1 MSSRTLVL
9 GVGNPLVGDD
19 GFGIAA
25 LESLRARW
33 QTPDD
38 VRLADG
44 GTWGLNLLPLIEDT
58 GALIILDAIDAG
70 APPGALVRLEHGE
83 LPAYVGLKLS
93 PHQVDLREVFALCA
107 LRGTMPPRAVAIG
120 VQPVSVA
127 WGVGLSREAERA
139 VAATVWRA
147 VSQLR
152 AWGHRCVAR
161 PAAVHA

>member
-19 GFGIAA
+19 GFGLAA
-25 LESLRARW
+25 LEALRERW
-33 QTPDD
+33 QMADD

-44 GTWGLNLLPLIEDT
+44 GTWGMNLLPLVEDT
-58 GALIILDAIDAG
+58 DALIILDAIDAG
-70 APPGALVRLEHGE
+70 APPGTLVRLERDE

-107 LRGTMPPRAVAIG
+107 LRGTMPRRAVAIG
-120 VQPVSVA
+120 VQPVSVE
-127 WGVGLSREAERA
+127 WGPGLSREAGRA

-152 AWGHRCVAR
+152 GWGHRCVAR
-161 PAAVHA
+161 RVAVHA